1 MLTKSDTDE
10 DTAVLQAVRNW
21 IEKNLEKRGL
31 PANSQGVT
39 NKLRAQT
46 LTFLILPPCKIIY

>member
-10 DTAVLQAVRNW
+10 DTAVLQPVPNW
-21 IEKNLEKRGL
+21 SQKNLEKRGL

-39 NKLRAQT
+39 NNCGPK
-46 LTFLILPPCKIIY
+46 P